1 MGEILTLHSLGFIW
15 IVSTS
20 ERLFPG
26 QIFIKI
32 EEKENRVGSLKE
44 QQKWKGRSWTPFDRA
59 RLQVAN
65 QQDEKILSTP
75 AQLVA
80 RSRGHTD
87 LGDTNFSPVTDPAIA
102 CVSHGSVPAEDRVSL
117 LEVRPSS
124 SHSSSGLRQLDKAGP
139 GRVWAMLGDVTEAPG
154 QTETLWTSVP
164 CSSPSCL
171 HLGCGFYSRDSSLIK
186 AEKGQLFTSVLFSA
200 FVNLLY
206 NFVLQVGS
214 DFYLLIGAVMLWL
227 KKGQSCI

>member
-1 MGEILTLHSLGFIW
+1 M
-15 IVSTS
+15 
-20 ERLFPG
+20 R
-26 QIFIKI
+26 
-32 EEKENRVGSLKE
+32 E
-44 QQKWKGRSWTPFDRA
+44 QQKWKDRSWTPFDRA

-80 RSRGHTD
+80 WSRGPTGF
-87 LGDTNFSPVTDPAIA
+87 GDTNFSPVTDPAIA
-102 CVSHGSVPAEDRVSL
+102 CVSRGSASQEKAGSL

-124 SHSSSGLRQLDKAGP
+124 GCSSPGLGQLDKAGP
-139 GRVWAMLGDVTEAPG
+139 GRVWAMLGNITEAPG
-154 QTETLWTSVP
+154 QTETLWASVP
-164 CSSPSCL
+164 HSSPSCL
-171 HLGCGFYSRDSSLIK
+171 HLGCGFYAWDSCLIK
-186 AEKGQLFTSVLFSA
+186 AGKEQLFTSALFSA

-214 DFYLLIGAVMLWL
+214 DFYFLIGAVILWL